1 VTATS
6 SSRPAAGDPSAIGT
20 YRVSGYLLELDA
32 ANGQVQRLLA
42 FYPFAGKPQVY
53 IDGTTFDPA
62 N

>member
-6 SSRPAAGDPSAIGT
+6 RSRPAAGDQSAIGT
-20 YRVSGYLLELDA
+20 YRVSGNLLELDA

-42 FYPFAGKPQVY
+42 FYPFVGKPQVY